1 MPAGRPSKV
10 DQWLTDDGLKLL
22 RYFKQSGMTD
32 IQIAEKIGISER
44 VLYSWKKKFPQ
55 IASALK
61 NGKDFAIAEA
71 FAALKWMFRVQ
82 TLKETTTQIWT
93 DAEGNEHKTITV
105 KEKEIPPDKT
115 AAIFFM
121 KSQAGWRDNC
131 EIVDTSALKK
141 LDELLNQT
149 QEDSLAEI
157 EKEEED
163 KEEEK
168 EDGEE

>member
-1 MPAGRPSKV
+1 MARPSKV
-10 DQWLTDDGLKLL
+10 DQWLTEDGLKLL

-32 IQIAEKIGISER
+32 AQIAEKIGIHER
-44 VLYSWKKKFPQ
+44 VLRKWKERYEPIK
-55 IASALK
+55 AALK
-61 NGKDFAIAEA
+61 NGKEFAIAEA

-82 TLKETTTQIWT
+82 TLKETVTQTWT
-93 DAEGNEHKTITV
+93 DAEGNEHTTVTV

-121 KSQAGWRDNC
+121 KAQAGWRDNA

-157 EKEEED
+157 EKEEE
-163 KEEEK
+163 EK

>member
-32 IQIAEKIGISER
+32 AQIAEKIGISER

-82 TLKETTTQIWT
+82 TLKETVTQIWT
-93 DAEGNEHKTITV
+93 DSEGHEHKTVTI
-105 KEKEIPPDKT
+105 KEKEVPPDKT

-121 KSQAGWRDNC
+121 KSQAGWRDNY
-131 EIVDTSALKK
+131 EVVDTSDSERVFEMLK
-141 LDELLNQT
+141 QT
-149 QEDSLAEI
+149 QQYAESLPDLP
-157 EKEEED
+157 EEEEVD
-163 KEEEK
+163 D
-168 EDGEE
+168 DGED

>member
-32 IQIAEKIGISER
+32 AQIAEKIGISER

-61 NGKDFAIAEA
+61 NGKDFAMAEA

-82 TLKETTTQIWT
+82 TLTEKVTQIWT
-93 DAEGNEHKTITV
+93 DSEGNEHKTVTI
-105 KEKEIPPDKT
+105 KEKEVPPDKT

-121 KSQAGWRDNC
+121 KSQAGWRDNY
-131 EIVDTSALKK
+131 EVVDTSDSERVFEMLK
-141 LDELLNQT
+141 QT
-149 QEDSLAEI
+149 QQYAESLPDLP
-157 EKEEED
+157 EEEETD
-163 KEEEK
+163 D
-168 EDGEE
+168 DGED